1 MISYWQRSREI
12 IQSIV
17 EKGKQSV
24 YKLSEQTGI
33 PKSSVYRH
41 LKGIL
46 KRKRCPESE
55 FWETALGRQ
64 FLSRLVIAVLYD
76 FCIKGGIGAERASDF
91 LKRMG
96 IDSHVGVSPTALRGK
111 LKEIEELLVE
121 YQGIQEK
128 EQCKNNKTQEIIAA
142 GDETF
147 FNGMIL
153 LVLMDL
159 SSGYLLLEEEAD
171 DRTYET
177 WNQKAQAR
185 LNEIGL
191 RVRHFVSD
199 RAKALI
205 KLGVDGFGCEK
216 VGSDLFHGQYEI
228 SKWLG
233 AQLHRKLSQTKNKIE
248 DLKKSISSL
257 RQRNKDEDLIKAEEK
272 TLIEQEACLQC
283 HQENHDDYHTELQ
296 NISLSVHP
304 FNESNGE
311 AQTTEDVVKRLQACA
326 DEFTEIAAS
335 VSISNSRDALGK
347 FTRQIED
354 IASNVGVWWVWVKE
368 NLTQYDLNQTTQE
381 WVTSLLLPVFYWH
394 RQMERTKNPVMKAS
408 YKKAWEKALNAW
420 RAHHLLHNLSDE
432 EIEHW
437 KAWAI
442 WMVEKFQ
449 RTSSAVE
456 GRNGWLSQMYCNGRS
471 LKTLRLKAMT
481 VIHNFDLRRA
491 SGTTS
496 AERLFDKKF
505 PDLFEWTL
513 ERVGALP
520 LARERRKD
528 HDYNRLNLQNCPA
541 LSG

>member
-1 MISYWQRSREI
+1 MMNYWQRSRKI
-12 IQSIV
+12 IQAII
-17 EKGKQSV
+17 ENGKQSV

-33 PKSSVYRH
+33 PKSSIYRL

-46 KRKRCPESE
+46 KRNQRPESE
-55 FWETALGRQ
+55 FWETAVGRQ
-64 FLSRLVIAVLYD
+64 FLNRLVIAVLYD

-91 LKRMG
+91 FKRIG

-128 EQCKNNKTQEIIAA
+128 EQCKSNKTQDIIAA

-159 SSGYLLLEEEAD
+159 SSGYLLLEEEAE

-177 WNQKAQAR
+177 WNQKAQTR

-205 KLGVDGFGCEK
+205 KLGMDGFGCEK

-233 AQLHRKLSQTKNKIE
+233 VQLHRKLSQTKNKIE

-257 RQRNKDEDLIKAEEK
+257 RQRNKDEDTIKAAEK
-272 TLIEQEACLQC
+272 TLIEQEACLQS

-296 NISLSVHP
+296 KISLSVHP
-304 FNESNGE
+304 FNESNGK
-311 AQTTEDVVKRLQACA
+311 AQTTEDVVKRLQACT
-326 DEFTEIAAS
+326 DEFTEIAES
-335 VSISNSRDALGK
+335 VSISDNRDALGK

-354 IASNVGVWWVWVKE
+354 IASNVGVWWVWVRE
-368 NLTQYDLNQTTQE
+368 NLIQYNLNQATKE
-381 WVTSLLLPVFYWH
+381 WVTSLLLPVFYWY

-408 YKKAWEKALNAW
+408 YKKAWQEALNAW
-420 RAHHLLHNLSDE
+420 QAYQLSHILSDE

-437 KAWAI
+437 KNWAI

-456 GRNGWLSQMYCNGRS
+456 GRNGWLSQMYCNGRC
-471 LKTLRLKAMT
+471 LNTLRLKALT
-481 VIHNFDLRRA
+481 AIHNFDLRRA
-491 SGTTS
+491 DGTTS

-513 ERVGALP
+513 ERVGSLP
-520 LARERRKD
+520 LPRERRKGSVS
-528 HDYNRLNLQNCPA
+528 NPLNLQNCPA

>member
-1 MISYWQRSREI
+1 MINYWQRSREI
-12 IQSIV
+12 FQSMV
-17 EKGKQSV
+17 EKGKQSA
-24 YKLSEQTGI
+24 YKLSELTGI

-46 KRKRCPESE
+46 KRKQCPESE

-64 FLSRLVIAVLYD
+64 FLNRLVIAILYD
-76 FCIKGGIGAERASDF
+76 FCIKGGIGAERASGF
-91 LKRMG
+91 FKKIG
-96 IDSHVGVSPTALRGK
+96 IDYHVGVSPTALRGK
-111 LKEIEELLVE
+111 LKEIEELLVK
-121 YQGIQEK
+121 YQAIQEK
-128 EQCKNNKTQEIIAA
+128 EQCKSNKTQEIIAA

-153 LVLMDL
+153 LVLIDL

-177 WNQKAQAR
+177 WNQKAQTR

-228 SKWLG
+228 SRWLG

-257 RQRNKDEDLIKAEEK
+257 RRRNKDEDLIKAEEK

-283 HQENHDDYHTELQ
+283 HQDNHDDYHTELQ

-335 VSISNSRDALGK
+335 VSISDNRDALGK

-354 IASNVGVWWVWVKE
+354 IASNVGVWWVWVRE
-368 NLTQYDLNQTTQE
+368 NLIQYDLNQTTQE

-420 RAHHLLHNLSDE
+420 RLHHLLHNLSDE

-442 WMVEKFQ
+442 WMVEKF
-449 RTSSAVE
+449 
-456 GRNGWLSQMYCNGRS
+456 
-471 LKTLRLKAMT
+471 
-481 VIHNFDLRRA
+481 
-491 SGTTS
+491 
-496 AERLFDKKF
+496 
-505 PDLFEWTL
+505 
-513 ERVGALP
+513 
-520 LARERRKD
+520 
-528 HDYNRLNLQNCPA
+528 
-541 LSG
+541 

>member
-1 MISYWQRSREI
+1 MINYWQRSREI
-12 IQSIV
+12 FQSMV
-17 EKGKQSV
+17 EKGKQSA
-24 YKLSEQTGI
+24 YKLSELTGI

-46 KRKRCPESE
+46 KRKQCPESE

-64 FLSRLVIAVLYD
+64 FLNRLVIAVLYD

-91 LKRMG
+91 FKKIG
-96 IDSHVGVSPTALRGK
+96 IDYHVGVSPTALRGK

-121 YQGIQEK
+121 YQAIQEK
-128 EQCKNNKTQEIIAA
+128 EQCKSNKTQEIIAA

-205 KLGVDGFGCEK
+205 KLGMDGFGCEK

-257 RQRNKDEDLIKAEEK
+257 RRRNKDEDLIKAEEK

-283 HQENHDDYHTELQ
+283 HQDNHDDYHTELQ

-335 VSISNSRDALGK
+335 VSISDSRDALRK

-354 IASNVGVWWVWVKE
+354 IASNVGVWWVWVRE
-368 NLTQYDLNQTTQE
+368 NLTQYELNQTTQE

-408 YKKAWEKALNAW
+408 YKKAWQEALNAW
-420 RAHHLLHNLSDE
+420 QAYQLLHVLSDE

-437 KAWAI
+437 KNWAI

-471 LKTLRLKAMT
+471 LSTLRLKALT
-481 VIHNFDLRRA
+481 AIHNFDLRRA
-491 SGTTS
+491 DGKTS

-505 PDLFEWTL
+505 PELFEWIL
-513 ERVGALP
+513 ERVGPLP
-520 LARERRKD
+520 LPRERRKGSIS
-528 HDYNRLNLQNCPA
+528 NPLNLQNCPA

>member
-1 MISYWQRSREI
+1 MNYWKRSRKI
-12 IQSIV
+12 VQSIV

-64 FLSRLVIAVLYD
+64 FLSRLMIAVLYD

-91 LKRMG
+91 FKRMG

-128 EQCKNNKTQEIIAA
+128 TQCKSNKAQEIIAA

-191 RVRHFVSD
+191 HVRHFVSD

-233 AQLHRKLSQTKNKIE
+233 VQLHRKLSQTKNKIE

-257 RQRNKDEDLIKAEEK
+257 RQRNKDEDIIKAAEK
-272 TLIEQEACLQC
+272 TLLEQEGCLQC
-283 HQENHDDYHTELQ
+283 YQENHDDYHTELQ
-296 NISLSVHP
+296 KISLSVHP

-311 AQTTEDVVKRLQACA
+311 AQATEDVVKRLQACT

-335 VSISNSRDALGK
+335 VSISDSRDSLGK
-347 FTRQIED
+347 FTRQIKD
-354 IASNVGVWWVWVKE
+354 IASNVGVWWVWVRE
-368 NLTQYDLNQTTQE
+368 NLTQYNLNKATQE
-381 WVTSLLLPVFYWH
+381 WVTYLLLPVFYWY

-408 YKKAWEKALNAW
+408 YKKAWQEALNAW
-420 RAHHLLHNLSDE
+420 QAYQLSHDLSDE

-471 LKTLRLKAMT
+471 LSTRRLKAIT
-481 VIHNFDLRRA
+481 AIHNFDTRRA
-491 SGTTS
+491 DSTTC

-520 LARERRKD
+520 LPREGR
-528 HDYNRLNLQNCPA
+528 NSSAFNSLNLQDCPA

>member
-1 MISYWQRSREI
+1 MNYWQRSRKI
-12 IQSIV
+12 IQAIV
-17 EKGKQSV
+17 ENGKQSV
-24 YKLSEQTGI
+24 YKLSKQTGI
-33 PKSSVYRH
+33 PKSSIYRL
-41 LKGIL
+41 LKAIL
-46 KRKRCPESE
+46 KRNRHPESE
-55 FWETALGRQ
+55 FWETVVGRQ
-64 FLSRLVIAVLYD
+64 FLNRLVIAVLYD
-76 FCIKGGIGAERASDF
+76 FCIKGGIGAERASEF
-91 LKRMG
+91 FKRMG

-111 LKEIEELLVE
+111 LKEIERLLVE

-128 EQCKNNKTQEIIAA
+128 EQCKGNRTQEIIAA

-153 LVLMDL
+153 LVLIDL
-159 SSGYLLLEEEAD
+159 SSGYLLLEEKAE
-171 DRTYET
+171 DRTYDT
-177 WNQKAQAR
+177 WNQKAQTR
-185 LNEIGL
+185 LDEIGL
-191 RVRHFVSD
+191 RIRHFISD

-233 AQLHRKLSQTKNKIE
+233 IQLHRKLSQTKTKIE

-257 RQRNKDEDLIKAEEK
+257 RQRNKAEDTIKAAEK
-272 TLIEQEACLQC
+272 TLIEQEGCLQS
-283 HQENHDDYHTELQ
+283 HQENHDDYHIELQ
-296 NISLSVHP
+296 KVSLSVHP

-311 AQTTEDVVKRLQACA
+311 AQTTEDVVKRLQACT
-326 DEFTEIAAS
+326 DEFAEIAAS
-335 VSISNSRDALGK
+335 VSISDNRDALGK

-354 IASNVGVWWVWVKE
+354 IASNVGVWWMWVRE
-368 NLTQYDLNQTTQE
+368 NLTQYNLNQATQE
-381 WVTSLLLPVFYWH
+381 WVTSLLLPVFYWY

-408 YKKAWEKALNAW
+408 YKKAWQEALNAW
-420 RAHHLLHNLSDE
+420 QAYQRSHILSDE

-437 KAWAI
+437 KDWAI

-471 LKTLRLKAMT
+471 LSTLRLKALT
-481 VIHNFDLRRA
+481 AIHNFDLRRA
-491 SGTTS
+491 DGKTS

-505 PDLFEWTL
+505 PELFEWTL
-513 ERVGALP
+513 EKVGPLP
-520 LARERRKD
+520 LPRERRK
-528 HDYNRLNLQNCPA
+528 NSVFNPLNLQNCPA

>member
-1 MISYWQRSREI
+1 MMNYWQRSRKI
-12 IQSIV
+12 IESII

-91 LKRMG
+91 FKRIG

-111 LKEIEELLVE
+111 LKEIEESLVE
-121 YQGIQEK
+121 YQNIQEK
-128 EQCKNNKTQEIIAA
+128 QQCKSNKVQEIIAA

-159 SSGYLLLEEEAD
+159 SSGYLLLEEEAE

-191 RVRHFVSD
+191 HVRHFVSD

-205 KLGVDGFGCEK
+205 KLGMDGFGCEK
-216 VGSDLFHGQYEI
+216 VGSDLFHAQYEI

-233 AQLHRKLSQTKNKIE
+233 VQLHRKLSQTKNKIE
-248 DLKKSISSL
+248 NLKKSISTL
-257 RQRNKDEDLIKAEEK
+257 RQRNKDEDIIKAAEK
-272 TLIEQEACLQC
+272 TLSEYKACLQC
-283 HQENHDDYHTELQ
+283 HQENHDDYHATLQ
-296 NISLSVHP
+296 KVSLSVHP
-304 FNESNGE
+304 FNESNSE
-311 AQTTEDVVKRLQACA
+311 VQTTEDVVKRLQACT
-326 DEFTEIAAS
+326 DEFTEIATS
-335 VSISNSRDALGK
+335 VSISDSRDSLGK
-347 FTRQIED
+347 FTRQIKD
-354 IASNVGVWWVWVKE
+354 IASNVGLWWVWVKE
-368 NLTQYDLNQTTQE
+368 NLNQYNLNQATQE
-381 WVTSLLLPVFYWH
+381 WVKYLLLPVFYWY

-408 YKKAWEKALNAW
+408 YKKAW
-420 RAHHLLHNLSDE
+420 
-432 EIEHW
+432 
-437 KAWAI
+437 
-442 WMVEKFQ
+442 
-449 RTSSAVE
+449 
-456 GRNGWLSQMYCNGRS
+456 
-471 LKTLRLKAMT
+471 
-481 VIHNFDLRRA
+481 
-491 SGTTS
+491 
-496 AERLFDKKF
+496 
-505 PDLFEWTL
+505 
-513 ERVGALP
+513 
-520 LARERRKD
+520 
-528 HDYNRLNLQNCPA
+528 
-541 LSG
+541 

>member
-1 MISYWQRSREI
+1 MINYWQRSREI
-12 IQSIV
+12 LQSIV
-17 EKGKQSV
+17 EKGKQSA
-24 YKLSEQTGI
+24 YKLSELTGI

-46 KRKRCPESE
+46 KRNRCPESE

-64 FLSRLVIAVLYD
+64 FLNRLVIAVLYD

-91 LKRMG
+91 FKRIG
-96 IDSHVGVSPTALRGK
+96 IDSHAGVSPTALRGK

-128 EQCKNNKTQEIIAA
+128 EQCKSNKTQEIIAA

-159 SSGYLLLEEEAD
+159 SSGYLILEEEAD

-233 AQLHRKLSQTKNKIE
+233 VQLHRKLSQTKNKIE

-257 RQRNKDEDLIKAEEK
+257 RQRNKDEDLIKAEEE
-272 TLIEQEACLQC
+272 TLIEQEACLQS

-296 NISLSVHP
+296 KISLSVHP

-335 VSISNSRDALGK
+335 VSISDSRDALGK

-354 IASNVGVWWVWVKE
+354 IASNVGVWWVWVRE
-368 NLTQYDLNQTTQE
+368 NLTHYNLNQTTQE

-408 YKKAWEKALNAW
+408 YKKAWEEALNAW
-420 RAHHLLHNLSDE
+420 RAHHLLHILSDE
-432 EIEHW
+432 EMEHW
-437 KAWAI
+437 KNWAI

-471 LKTLRLKAMT
+471 LSTRRLKALT
-481 VIHNFDLRRA
+481 AIHNFDLPRA
-491 SGTTS
+491 DGTTS

-520 LARERRKD
+520 LPRERRKEPVF
-528 HDYNRLNLQNCPA
+528 NPLNLQNCPA